1 MFHQGIRLGRIRIEN
16 TKTSKE
22 ALALEKTYF
31 PKIKKIFRQI
41 VKEYAD
47 GSKFHFL
54 YEAERRYGEEIR
66 TIIKSLVTQTYL
78 LGMDYIARATNKPYY
93 ISISQNDVTQIL
105 IRSDEAYRMFWR
117 LVTKY
122 LQVKRNRIRRQNTT
136 TATTAIRTGQV
147 VNSRMDL
154 NALSTNDVLLTDEM
168 FQVSDWEDDRLLDED
183 TNAQLIINGI
193 VTTTLA
199 LSTLQKYNEFKKEQ
213 KIIFEE
219 GRQQELLL
227 EETLL
232 TLTEEEGE
240 IAAGGADTFIFATE
254 NDAKVCDICASLE
267 GMEWDVDDP
276 SIVIPRDDTHPN
288 CRCRLLLRIN
298 GNIKAK

>member
-41 VKEYAD
+41 VKEYDD

-122 LQVKRNRIRRQNTT
+122 LQVKRNRNTT
-136 TATTAIRTGQV
+136 TTKATKATTAVGHIGQV
-147 VNSRMDL
+147 ISRMDP
-154 NALSTNDVLLTDEM
+154 NKLSTDVLLTDEM